1 VTITEVVTP
10 TREAARELWR
20 WLLDFDWTFEFE
32 ADLLPLDHELFLLLA
47 EPRRLQFTI
56 NDGVWVRLID
66 IAAALSARS
75 YAGDGEIVL
84 DVTDEFL
91 PENTARWRV
100 TRAGAE
106 RTDDAADLRLDVTGL
121 GSVYLGGF
129 SFADLVRASRAEEL
143 RPGAAER
150 GDSLFR
156 TGVAPWCAE
165 IF

>member
-1 VTITEVVTP
+1 
-10 TREAARELWR
+10 
-20 WLLDFDWTFEFE
+20 
-32 ADLLPLDHELFLLLA
+32 
-47 EPRRLQFTI
+47 
-56 NDGVWVRLID
+56 
-66 IAAALSARS
+66 
-75 YAGDGEIVL
+75 
-84 DVTDEFL
+84 
-91 PENTARWRV
+91 V